1 MRSLTRRST
10 FLAAGLAAAAIAL
23 SACGGGGGPV
33 AAAQGD
39 MTLGSDDAPV
49 TVVEYASVTCGH
61 CAAWNQQVWPDFKAR
76 FIDTGQVRFVFRE
89 FPTAPGP
96 VAVAGFL
103 LARCAGEERYFSVVD
118 AIMRSQQEMAGPS
131 YDWTNSRPV
140 LLRIAQSAGMSES
153 QFDQCVNDRAAVTAF
168 EQRMQAAVAA
178 GVNGT
183 PYFMINGRHYTG
195 DTSLAGFEAALAPL
209 VGDAPAEQ
217 AG

>member
-10 FLAAGLAAAAIAL
+10 FLAAGLAAAALAL
-23 SACGGGGGPV
+23 GACSGGGGT
-33 AAAQGD
+33 AAAEGD
-39 MTLGSDDAPV
+39 MALGSEDAPV

-61 CAAWNQQVWPDFKAR
+61 CAAWNATVWPEFKEKYV
-76 FIDTGQVRFVFRE
+76 DTGQVRFVFRE

-103 LARCAGEERYFSVVD
+103 VARCAGEDRYFSVVD

-140 LLRIAQSAGMSES
+140 LLRIAQSAGMSEA
-153 QFDQCVNDRAAVTAF
+153 QFDQCVNDPDALAAF
-168 EQRMQAAVAA
+168 EQRMQTAVAA

-183 PYFMINGRHYTG
+183 PYFTINGRHYTG
-195 DTSLAGFEAALAPL
+195 DTSMAGFDAALEPL
-209 VGDAPAEQ
+209 LGDAPAEQ
-217 AG
+217 AS